1 MESKLTSSKLNL
13 IKTMSCAI
21 PVDDYSSNWYS
32 SIHVLC
38 LKFIWKPVTISH
50 QKLIC
55 HVCHWLDWLEDI
67 FLLPLISIEKRNWGI
82 SSMNQIR
89 GIHKT
94 TQFLFKMFL
103 MQLNPSEELNT
114 RLSVCHHVWL
124 WSESLQLAVNLVIR
138 THFPEQLLELIILLE
153 AIQHLLK

>member
-1 MESKLTSSKLNL
+1 
-13 IKTMSCAI
+13 
-21 PVDDYSSNWYS
+21 
-32 SIHVLC
+32 
-38 LKFIWKPVTISH
+38 
-50 QKLIC
+50 
-55 HVCHWLDWLEDI
+55 
-67 FLLPLISIEKRNWGI
+67 
-82 SSMNQIR
+82 MNQIR

-114 RLSVCHHVWL
+114 RLSVCYHIWR
-124 WSESLQLAVNLVIR
+124 SESLQLAVNLVIR